1 MSFEPLAFVIAN
13 TSVVFG
19 NRWMSIGDDLIIAD
33 LHLGKTMHFRKAG
46 LPIPP
51 SARFADQSALL
62 DLIHSEQPKR
72 LVILGDLFH
81 SALNSEM
88 EEFGMITRQ
97 FPEIDFLLVIGNHDI
112 LSDSN
117 YRSLDLQVFETLM
130 IGPFLLS
137 HEPLDSMPVGEI
149 NIHGHIHPG
158 VLLKGRGRQ
167 SLMVPCFHLQG
178 QHLCM
183 PAFGAL
189 TGLMKVKTK
198 KKDSVFG
205 VLEAEVV
212 QLM

>member
-1 MSFEPLAFVIAN
+1 MSFNPLTTVIAN

-51 SARFADQSALL
+51 SARFTDQSSLL
-62 DLIHSEQPKR
+62 NFINVEQPKR
-72 LVILGDLFH
+72 VIILGDLFH

-88 EEFGMITRQ
+88 KEFGMITSQ
-97 FPEIDFLLVIGNHDI
+97 FAEIDFLLIIGNHDI
-112 LSDSN
+112 LSASN
-117 YRSLDLQVFETLM
+117 YRSMDLQVFEMLT
-130 IGPFLLS
+130 IHPFLLS
-137 HEPLDSMPVGEI
+137 HEPLDSIGDGQI

-167 SLMVPCFHLQG
+167 SLTIPCFHLQN
-178 QHLCM
+178 QRLCM
-183 PAFGAL
+183 PAFGTL
-189 TGLMKVKTK
+189 TGLMKVKTT

-205 VLEAEVV
+205 VLENEVV
-212 QLM
+212 QLI

>member
-1 MSFEPLAFVIAN
+1 MN
-13 TSVVFG
+13 
-19 NRWMSIGDDLIIAD
+19 IGDDLIIAD

-46 LPIPP
+46 LSIPP
-51 SARFADQSALL
+51 SARFTDQSTLL
-62 DLIHSEQPKR
+62 NLINAEQPKR
-72 LVILGDLFH
+72 LIILGDLFH
-81 SALNSEM
+81 SVLNSEM
-88 EEFGMITRQ
+88 DEFGMITSQ

-117 YRSLDLQVFETLM
+117 YRSLDLQAFETLT

-137 HEPLDSMPVGEI
+137 HEPLEELAESEI
-149 NIHGHIHPG
+149 NVHGHIHPG
-158 VLLKGRGRQ
+158 VLLRGKGRQ

-178 QHLCM
+178 QYLCM

-205 VLEAEVV
+205 VLENEVV
-212 QLM
+212 QLN

>member
-88 EEFGMITRQ
+88 EEFGMITSQ
-97 FPEIDFLLVIGNHDI
+97 FPKIEFLLVIGNHDI
-112 LSDSN
+112 LSGSN
-117 YRSLDLQVFETLM
+117 YRSLDLQIFETLS
-130 IGPFLLS
+130 IVPFFLT
-137 HEPLDSMPVGEI
+137 HEPAAELETDQI

-158 VLLKGRGRQ
+158 ALLRGKGRQ
-167 SLMVPCFHLQG
+167 SLMVPCFHQQN
-178 QHLCM
+178 QH
-183 PAFGAL
+183 
-189 TGLMKVKTK
+189 
-198 KKDSVFG
+198 
-205 VLEAEVV
+205 
-212 QLM
+212 

>member
-1 MSFEPLAFVIAN
+1 MSFTPLPTLIAG

-51 SARFADQSALL
+51 SARFTDQSSLL
-62 DLIHSEQPKR
+62 DLIHSQQPKR
-72 LVILGDLFH
+72 LIILGDLFH

-88 EEFGMITRQ
+88 EEFGMITSQ
-97 FPEIDFLLVIGNHDI
+97 FPEMDFLLVIGNHDI

-117 YRSLDLQVFETLM
+117 YRSLDLQVFESLE

-137 HEPLDSMPVGEI
+137 HEPIEQLKPDEI

-158 VLLKGRGRQ
+158 VLLRGKGRQ

-178 QHLCM
+178 QYLCM

-198 KKDSVFG
+198 KKDAVFG
-205 VLEAEVV
+205 VLEVEVV

>member
-1 MSFEPLAFVIAN
+1 MSFNPLTTVIAN

-51 SARFADQSALL
+51 SARFTDQSSLL
-62 DLIHSEQPKR
+62 NFINVEQPKR
-72 LVILGDLFH
+72 VIILGDLFH

-88 EEFGMITRQ
+88 KEFGMITSQ
-97 FPEIDFLLVIGNHDI
+97 FAEIDFLLIIGNHDI
-112 LSDSN
+112 LSASN
-117 YRSLDLQVFETLM
+117 YRSMDLQVFEMLT
-130 IGPFLLS
+130 IHPFLLS

-167 SLMVPCFHLQG
+167 SLTIPCFHLQN
-178 QHLCM
+178 QRLCM
-183 PAFGAL
+183 PAFGTL
-189 TGLMKVKTK
+189 TGLMKVKTT

-205 VLEAEVV
+205 VLENEVV
-212 QLM
+212 QLI